1 MLTAGY
7 VDVNQKYEY
16 VLYLYIVMGLFGLGN
31 YLALSPNDLTLIRI
45 NAFATVILFRFAF
58 HECGSLACFF
68 PPKTGAVLYFK
79 TQKVVHATVW
89 RKSCFRLHID
99 PPSSLGSLAMTYY
112 STFKVHVTQDKAL
125 K

>member
-58 HECGSLACFF
+58 HECGSLPAWLVSS
-68 PPKTGAVLYFK
+68 PPRLEPFCISKHKRLCMPQFGESRVLD
-79 TQKVVHATVW
+79 
-89 RKSCFRLHID
+89 CI
-99 PPSSLGSLAMTYY
+99 
-112 STFKVHVTQDKAL
+112 
-125 K
+125 